1 VTLSKTAN
9 GAEGRNGRGE
19 VAAPPTARRS
29 MRARGARSLAP
40 PLVTCGG

>member
-19 VAAPPTARRS
+19 VLRRPR
-29 MRARGARSLAP
+29 RADRCGRGARGLSRRRL
-40 PLVTCGG
+40 